1 MKWLSDQALDRLRA
15 AADAPDLSGTGYVL
29 LDKLGAGGMGGVFRV
44 EDTALGRQV
53 ALKVIGI
60 VDSSGEFGAR
70 LLREAK
76 IIAQLEHP
84 GIVPVHDVGTLPD
97 GRVFYTMKLVQ
108 GRRLDQ
114 QRDELGGLPERL
126 RTFQKICEAVS
137 FAHAHHVLHRDLK
150 PQNIMVGP
158 FGEVL
163 VMDWGL
169 AKLLDAEIPAE
180 RKQNAPRQPP
190 AFRRWT
196 SEADTAHG
204 VVLGTPGYMAPEQAR
219 GEVEAVGPR
228 ADIYSLGAVLKFL
241 MDNSGR
247 TPKALAAIAG
257 KAMAEDAATELR
269 VGRGTGQR
277 HRALSGRIAGQRISR
292 RSDDAPVAMD
302 GQEPCLDSADRRLSG
317 DAGVV
322 HSVAG
327 KIGKRDFRFQIDDF
341 RLRRP
346 RLRQDLKSA
355 ICSLKFPALKDF
367 AATLN
372 RTLAGN
378 SPARRA
384 YEQGRAGAAGGRNS
398 GHF

>member
-1 MKWLSDQALDRLRA
+1 MKWLSDQALDRLRV
-15 AADAPDLSGTGYVL
+15 AADMPDLSGTGYVL

-53 ALKVIGI
+53 ALKVIGV

-108 GRRLDQ
+108 GLRLDQ
-114 QRDELGGLPERL
+114 QRDKLGGVPERL

-150 PQNIMVGP
+150 PQNIMVGQ

-169 AKLLDAEIPAE
+169 AKLLSAEVPAE
-180 RKQNAPRQPP
+180 PGH
-190 AFRRWT
+190 FRNTRLQQQQL
-196 SEADTAHG
+196 SDADTAHG

-228 ADIYSLGAVLKFL
+228 ADVYSLGAVLRFL
-241 MDNSGR
+241 LDNCGR
-247 TPKALAAIAG
+247 VPKALAAITG
-257 KAMAEDAATELR
+257 KATADDVQQRYESVEELAHDIAHYLDGLPVSAYPEGPLAR
-269 VGRGTGQR
+269 LWRWVVKNSAWILLILAYLAM
-277 HRALSGRIAGQRISR
+277 RALFILWRGR
-292 RSDDAPVAMD
+292 
-302 GQEPCLDSADRRLSG
+302 
-317 DAGVV
+317 
-322 HSVAG
+322 
-327 KIGKRDFRFQIDDF
+327 
-341 RLRRP
+341 
-346 RLRQDLKSA
+346 
-355 ICSLKFPALKDF
+355 
-367 AATLN
+367 
-372 RTLAGN
+372 
-378 SPARRA
+378 
-384 YEQGRAGAAGGRNS
+384 
-398 GHF
+398 